1 MSASDFRQ
9 PHEFRK
15 QFDEELTVIDN
26 KVIRLFALVTEA
38 VAAATESLLAADRDA
53 AQATLDRDVMVD
65 ELEHDLEAL
74 AQREMVRQSPLASD
88 MRYLLSVIR
97 IVPELERS
105 GDLAEHIA
113 QRAVAGL
120 ATRLTPS
127 IRGILQEMGS
137 TCVTMW
143 QAAADAWA
151 ERDGEAAEAI
161 DSVDDRI
168 DDLHDRLIAELGQG
182 DLELPDALQT
192 TLVARFYERL
202 GDHAV
207 HISERITYLALGD

>member
-1 MSASDFRQ
+1 MAASEFRQ

-15 QFDEELTVIDN
+15 HFDEELAEIDN
-26 KVIRLFALVTEA
+26 KVIRLFALVSEA
-38 VAAATESLLAADRDA
+38 IAAATDALLANDRDA
-53 AQATLDRDVMVD
+53 AQATLDRDIMVD
-65 ELEHDLEAL
+65 QLEQDLERL

-97 IVPELERS
+97 VVPELERS

-120 ATRLTPS
+120 ATRLTPT

-137 TCVTMW
+137 TAVVMW
-143 QAAADAWA
+143 QAAADAWI
-151 ERDGEAAEAI
+151 ERNGEAAEEI
-161 DSVDDRI
+161 DKMDDRI
-168 DDLHDRLIAELGQG
+168 DDLHDNLIAELGKG
-182 DLELPDALQT
+182 DLELADALQT

-207 HISERITYLALGD
+207 HISERITYLALG